1 MFGHYRQFE
10 GMTEQEVSADLRA
23 KADERKQ
30 QALARVEPLDLSAT
44 TWPEY
49 PPSTVVNAITYAA
62 RRGLHR
68 YLDRHATA
76 LRSELSHT
84 LGVAEERLVV
94 GDGAAQLLGA
104 AAQALLEPLDE
115 LVTPWPSYG
124 LYPVIAHRAR
134 GHAVPV
140 PGFGAQAVLRA
151 VNERTRIVALCNPND
166 PTGELVAVDE
176 LRALLAALPDRVIV
190 LLDEALRDFVDAE
203 ERDAALAL
211 VDEFPRLLVF
221 RTFSKAWGL
230 AGLRVGYAIGGP
242 GAEALLEQL
251 EPELGLNELAQAGA
265 LEALRHTGAVVAGRT
280 AMVAAER
287 TRLTAAVR
295 DLGLHVTPSQANVLW
310 LRAER
315 IDGGELTRR
324 LERHGVIVAPGGR
337 WATAPA
343 CARRSSAPR
352 PATACCGRWSSA
364 AQRDLAARA
373 PHVGEVVAREHH
385 DAVAAAPP
393 HGERVARARAR
404 QRVDAGAAQRHPAS
418 LGRALLQRGAAIGH
432 RGADRIPAG
441 ARARRRSGARAG
453 RRAARCGPRRSGWRR
468 RSSCA
473 WSGAGGPSPT
483 AGQP

>member
-1 MFGHYRQFE
+1 MFRHYRQYE
-10 GMTEQEVSADLRA
+10 GMTEEEVSADLRA

-30 QALARVEPLDLSAT
+30 QALARVEPIDLSAT

-76 LRSELSHT
+76 LRSELAHH
-84 LGVAEERLVV
+84 LGVPEERLVM

-124 LYPVIAHRAR
+124 LYPAIAHRAR

-151 VNERTRIVALCNPND
+151 VNERTRLVALCNPND

-176 LRALLAALPDRVIV
+176 LRALLEALPERVVV

-203 ERDAALAL
+203 QRDAALAL

-230 AGLRVGYAIGGP
+230 AGLRVGYAVGGP
-242 GAEALLEQL
+242 GAEPLLEQL

-265 LEALRHTGAVVAGRT
+265 LEALRHAERRGGRPRGAGGRRARTPERGHPRPRAPRRPQPGQRAVVARRGDRRRRARPPPRAPRRHRRRRRT
-280 AMVAAER
+280 AGR
-287 TRLTAAVR
+287 RR
-295 DLGLHVTPSQANVLW
+295 
-310 LRAER
+310 LRA
-315 IDGGELTRR
+315 GG
-324 LERHGVIVAPGGR
+324 GPAPGGR
-337 WATAPA
+337 RPPA
-343 CARRSSAPR
+343 AG
-352 PATACCGRWSSA
+352 TG
-364 AQRDLAARA
+364 AQRRTLSSRLVPWTCAKL
-373 PHVGEVVAREHH
+373 
-385 DAVAAAPP
+385 
-393 HGERVARARAR
+393 
-404 QRVDAGAAQRHPAS
+404 S
-418 LGRALLQRGAAIGH
+418 RGSTTT
-432 RGADRIPAG
+432 R
-441 ARARRRSGARAG
+441 
-453 RRAARCGPRRSGWRR
+453 
-468 RSSCA
+468 
-473 WSGAGGPSPT
+473 
-483 AGQP
+483 

>member
-1 MFGHYRQFE
+1 MFRHYRQYE
-10 GMTEQEVSADLRA
+10 GMTEQEVSAELRA

-30 QALARVEPLDLSAT
+30 QALARVEPIDLSAT

-76 LRSELSHT
+76 LRSELAHY

-124 LYPVIAHRAR
+124 LYPAIAHRAR

-151 VNERTRIVALCNPND
+151 VNERTRLVALCNPND
-166 PTGELVAVDE
+166 PTGELVGVDA
-176 LRALLAALPDRVIV
+176 LRSLLEALPERVVV

-211 VDEFPRLLVF
+211 VEDFPRLIVF

-230 AGLRVGYAIGGP
+230 AGLRVGYAVGGP
-242 GAEALLEQL
+242 GAEPLLEQL

-265 LEALRHTGAVVAGRT
+265 LEALRHAAGVVAGRA

-287 TRLTAAVR
+287 ARLSDAIR
-295 DLGLHVTPSQANVLW
+295 DAGCGAHTEPGQ
-310 LRAER
+310 
-315 IDGGELTRR
+315 R
-324 LERHGVIVAPGGR
+324 LVA
-337 WATAPA
+337 
-343 CARRSSAPR
+343 ARRRRQRRRAR
-352 PATACCGRWSSA
+352 PP
-364 AQRDLAARA
+364 ARA
-373 PHVGEVVAREHH
+373 PRDHCRPGRPAGRRRLRAGV
-385 DAVAAAPP
+385 DPAPRGRRP
-393 HGERVARARAR
+393 PAARARA
-404 QRVDAGAAQRHPAS
+404 Q
-418 LGRALLQRGAAIGH
+418 
-432 RGADRIPAG
+432 
-441 ARARRRSGARAG
+441 RRRLTSRLVP
-453 RRAARCGPRRSGWRR
+453 CT
-468 RSSCA
+468 CA
-473 WSGAGGPSPT
+473 KLSRGST
-483 AGQP
+483 TTR

>member
-1 MFGHYRQFE
+1 MFRHYRQYE
-10 GMTEQEVSADLRA
+10 GMTEEEVSADLRA

-76 LRSELSHT
+76 LRSELAHY

-124 LYPVIAHRAR
+124 LYPAIAHRAR
-134 GHAVPV
+134 GRAVPV

-151 VNERTRIVALCNPND
+151 VNERTRLVALCNPND
-166 PTGELVAVDE
+166 PTGELVSVDA
-176 LRALLAALPDRVIV
+176 LRSLLDALPERVIV

-211 VDEFPRLLVF
+211 VEEFPRLLVF

-230 AGLRVGYAIGGP
+230 AGLRVGYAVGGP
-242 GAEALLEQL
+242 GAEPLLEQL

-265 LEALRHTGAVVAGRT
+265 LEALRHAGGVVAGRA

-287 TRLTAAVR
+287 ARLTGAVR
-295 DLGLHVTPSQANVLW
+295 ELGLQVTPSQANVLW
-310 LRAER
+310 LRAEGAS
-315 IDGGELTRR
+315 GGELARR
-324 LERHGVIVAPGGR
+324 LERHGIIVAPGG
-337 WATAPA
+337 PLGDD
-343 CARRSSAPR
+343 ARVRVSIQR
-352 PATACCGRWSSA
+352 P
-364 AQRDLAARA
+364 
-373 PHVGEVVAREHH
+373 E
-385 DAVAAAPP
+385 
-393 HGERVARARAR
+393 
-404 QRVDAGAAQRHPAS
+404 AGDR
-418 LGRALLQRGAAIGH
+418 LLRALEL
-432 RGADRIPAG
+432 
-441 ARARRRSGARAG
+441 SAG
-453 RRAARCGPRRSGWRR
+453 R
-468 RSSCA
+468 
-473 WSGAGGPSPT
+473 
-483 AGQP
+483 

>member
-1 MFGHYRQFE
+1 M
-10 GMTEQEVSADLRA
+10 
-23 KADERKQ
+23 
-30 QALARVEPLDLSAT
+30 EPLDLSAT

-76 LRSELSHT
+76 LRSELAHR

-166 PTGELVAVDE
+166 PTGELVGVDE
-176 LRALLAALPDRVIV
+176 LRSLLAALPDRVIV

-265 LEALRHTGAVVAGRT
+265 LEALRHAGARRGGRARDGGRRAHAADRGRARPRAARHAQPGQRALAARGGDRRRRARPPARAPRGDRRPRRPAGR
-280 AMVAAER
+280 R
-287 TRLTAAVR
+287 R
-295 DLGLHVTPSQANVLW
+295 
-310 LRAER
+310 LRAR
-315 IDGGELTRR
+315 VDP
-324 LERHGVIVAPGGR
+324 APGGR
-337 WATAPA
+337 RPPA
-343 CARRSSAPR
+343 AGAGAQRRSVTSRLAPR
-352 PATACCGRWSSA
+352 TWAKLS
-364 AQRDLAARA
+364 
-373 PHVGEVVAREHH
+373 
-385 DAVAAAPP
+385 
-393 HGERVARARAR
+393 
-404 QRVDAGAAQRHPAS
+404 
-418 LGRALLQRGAAIGH
+418 RGSTTT
-432 RGADRIPAG
+432 R
-441 ARARRRSGARAG
+441 
-453 RRAARCGPRRSGWRR
+453 
-468 RSSCA
+468 
-473 WSGAGGPSPT
+473 
-483 AGQP
+483 

>member
-1 MFGHYRQFE
+1 MFRHYRQYE

-30 QALARVEPLDLSAT
+30 QALARVEPIDLSAT

-76 LRSELSHT
+76 LRSELAHY

-151 VNERTRIVALCNPND
+151 VNERTRLVALCNPND

-176 LRALLAALPDRVIV
+176 LRSLLEALPERVVV

-211 VDEFPRLLVF
+211 VEEFPRLLVV
-221 RTFSKAWGL
+221 SHLLQGL
-230 AGLRVGYAIGGP
+230 GPRRPARGLRGRRP
-242 GAEALLEQL
+242 G
-251 EPELGLNELAQAGA
+251 
-265 LEALRHTGAVVAGRT
+265 R
-280 AMVAAER
+280 
-287 TRLTAAVR
+287 
-295 DLGLHVTPSQANVLW
+295 
-310 LRAER
+310 RA
-315 IDGGELTRR
+315 
-324 LERHGVIVAPGGR
+324 
-337 WATAPA
+337 
-343 CARRSSAPR
+343 
-352 PATACCGRWSSA
+352 
-364 AQRDLAARA
+364 AARA
-373 PHVGEVVAREHH
+373 
-385 DAVAAAPP
+385 
-393 HGERVARARAR
+393 ARARAR
-404 QRVDAGAAQRHPAS
+404 PQRARPGRGA
-418 LGRALLQRGAAIGH
+418 RGAAP
-432 RGADRIPAG
+432 RG
-441 ARARRRSGARAG
+441 RRGGGPRGDGG
-453 RRAARCGPRRSGWRR
+453 RRARA
-468 RSSCA
+468 A
-473 WSGAGGPSPT
+473 
-483 AGQP
+483 